1 MNIKIYN
8 KLDNELIGEFKVRK
22 NLKNSSIIDK
32 IKEYLEINFNMEIR
46 RLLPTGKIDFATEK
60 SDISYII
67 FGNNLKYN
75 NIYFVKE

>member
-46 RLLPTGKIDFATEK
+46 RLLPTGKIDLATGK

>member
-22 NLKNSSIIDK
+22 NMKHGTIIDK
-32 IKEYLEINFNMEIR
+32 IKEYLKINFNMEIT
-46 RLLPTGKIDFATEK
+46 RLLPTGKIDLATGE
-60 SDISYII
+60 SNISYII